1 MDLQNPIF
9 TDNDAA
15 REALEAVRWP
25 DGPVCPHCGTTGDM
39 VALVGG
45 KRHRPGLYYCNG
57 CEGQFTVTVGT
68 VFERSKIPLSKW
80 WMAVYLL
87 SAGKKGTS
95 SHQIHRTLKV
105 SYKTA
110 WFMTHR
116 IREAMRTGG
125 LAPMG
130 GNGGAVEADETYIG
144 RIKGE
149 RKRQGGHHKHMV
161 LALLDREAGE
171 VRTFHIDGKTRADIV
186 PIVRDNISKEAR
198 LLTDEARHYI
208 RVGREFASHETVDH
222 YGEEYV
228 RYASDV
234 QTRTKYAISVNTLE
248 GFFSVFKRGMKGV
261 YQHCSEKHLHR
272 YLAEFEFRYN
282 NRSKLGC
289 EDGER
294 AARAM
299 QGIEGKRL
307 TYRPTNGTVISD
319 AGPQVR

>member
-25 DGPVCPHCGTTGDM
+25 DGPVCPHCGSIGPM
-39 VALVGG
+39 VAKVGG

-116 IREAMRTGG
+116 IREAMREGG
-125 LAPMG
+125 LVPPMG
-130 GNGGAVEADETYIG
+130 SGGGRVEADETFIG
-144 RIKGE
+144 KIKGS
-149 RKRQGGHHKHMV
+149 KPKPGGSHKHMV
-161 LALLDREAGE
+161 FALVDRKTGKA
-171 VRTFHIDGKTRADIV
+171 RTFHVDGKSVADIG
-186 PIVRDNISKEAR
+186 PIVRENLAKEAR
-198 LLTDEARHYI
+198 LITDEGRWY
-208 RVGREFASHETVDH
+208 VKLGREFASHETVDH
-222 YGEEYV
+222 WNKEYV
-228 RYASDV
+228 RYATDPETGEEYFV
-234 QTRTKYAISVNTLE
+234 TTNTLE
-248 GFFSVFKRGMKGV
+248 NYFSVFKRGMKGV
-261 YQHCSEKHLHR
+261 YQHCSGKHLHR

-282 NRSKLGC
+282 NRIAHGVN
-289 EDGER
+289 DGER

-299 QGIEGKRL
+299 KGIEGKRL
-307 TYRPTNGTVISD
+307 TYRPTNGAI
-319 AGPQVR
+319 G

>member
-1 MDLQNPIF
+1 MDIQNPIF
-9 TDNDAA
+9 TDENIA
-15 REALEAVRWP
+15 RQALEAVRWP
-25 DGPVCPHCGTTGDM
+25 DGPVCPHCGCTGDM

-45 KRHRPGLYYCNG
+45 KKHRPGLYYCNG

-87 SAGKKGTS
+87 SAGTKGTS

-116 IREAMRTGG
+116 IREAMRNGG
-125 LAPMG
+125 LMPPMG
-130 GNGGAVEADETYIG
+130 TGGGAVEVDETFIG
-144 RIKGE
+144 RVKGMP
-149 RKRQGGHHKHMV
+149 KRRGGYTHKQAV
-161 LALLDREAGE
+161 LSLLDRDTKQ
-171 VRTFHIDGKTRADIV
+171 VRTFHISDASASAIA
-186 PIVRDNISKEAR
+186 PIVRENISREAR
-198 LLTDEARHYI
+198 MMTDEAGYYTVI
-208 RVGREFASHETVDH
+208 GREVASHESVQH
-222 YGEEYV
+222 GKEEWARGEV
-228 RYASDV
+228 H
-234 QTRTKYAISVNTLE
+234 TNTLE
-248 GFFSVFKRGMKGV
+248 GYFSIFKRGMKGV

-299 QGIEGKRL
+299 RGIEGKRL
-307 TYRPTNGTVISD
+307 TYRIADRTI
-319 AGPQVR
+319 